1 MSRDAIGGIFA
12 IIIAIAIIYIIAAV
26 GEEDKYV
33 LRDGCIYHKTKEYV
47 GEGGFDVEY
56 TLVTCEE
63 GEFHKYTVEED

>member
-1 MSRDAIGGIFA
+1 MNREAIWGIAA
-12 IIIAIAIIYIIAAV
+12 IIIAIILISIVAAA

-33 LRDGCIYHKTKEYV
+33 LRDGCIYHKTKEFI